1 MTRYI
6 STLTSVIFL
15 FLALSLDSC
24 ISKRKLT
31 YFTSPPIDTIRDKKL
46 NNQNPGYRLQPR
58 DVLSIRIK
66 TLDEK
71 TSNYFNAFPP
81 SQVQQINNAALYMN
95 GHSVDVDGNV
105 TLSEVGK
112 INVVNLTI
120 YEAQE
125 KIQKRVNEFLS
136 NATIL
141 VKLVSFKITVLGE
154 VANPGHFYVYNDQA
168 TVLEALGMAGDLT
181 DYGQRDNITLVRQVE
196 GGSVVKVL
204 NLKSKNLIASPYY
217 YMMPN
222 DVLYVQPL
230 KAKLDRGNLGTLNL
244 LSILFGAIST
254 AILLLNYTKK

>member
-1 MTRYI
+1 MTK
-6 STLTSVIFL
+6 SLGALTSVILL
-15 FLALSLDSC
+15 FLIFGLNSC

-31 YFTSPPIDTIRDKKL
+31 YFSSPAIDTLRDKKFT
-46 NNQNPGYRLQPR
+46 NRNAVYKLQPR

-71 TSNYFNAFPP
+71 TADYFNTSPIN
-81 SQVQQINNAALYMN
+81 QVQQINNAALYMS
-95 GHSVDVDGNV
+95 GQSIDVEGNV

-112 INVVNLTI
+112 VNVANLSV

-125 KIQKRVNEFLS
+125 KIQKRVNDFLS
-136 NATIL
+136 NATVL

-154 VANPGHFYVYNDQA
+154 VNNPGYFYVYNDQA

-196 GGSVVKVL
+196 GGSVVKVI
-204 NLKSKNLIASPYY
+204 NLKSKNVIASPYY
-217 YMMPN
+217 YLMPN

-230 KAKLDRGNLGTLNL
+230 KAKLDRGNLGTLNV

-254 AILLLNYTKK
+254 ALLLLNYTKK